1 MKAGESPTNGL
12 EIVWIQAGMLGNP
25 GKHSWAYFLA
35 IVKCKNEVRKALPT
49 QNAM

>member
-1 MKAGESPTNGL
+1 VGL

-35 IVKCKNEVRKALPT
+35 IVKCKKRSQESPADSKRDVSRSGA
-49 QNAM
+49 